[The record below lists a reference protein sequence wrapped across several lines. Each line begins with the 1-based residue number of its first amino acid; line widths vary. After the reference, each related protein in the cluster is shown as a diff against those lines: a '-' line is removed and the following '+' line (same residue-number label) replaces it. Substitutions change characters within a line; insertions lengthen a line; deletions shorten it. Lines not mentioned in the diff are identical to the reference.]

1 MSANLSAHVNVRV
14 SRVVDELLQS
24 ADALRGAGDLLT
36 AQAELRVDADPEGL
50 RAWLGTVLSSGL
62 TAAAG
67 IRAAA
72 MLALSTAAGMA
83 GAAAR
88 LDTLAGIREAGDQ

>member
-36 AQAELRVDADPEGL
+36 AQAELRLDADSEGL
-50 RAWLGTVLSSGL
+50 RA
-62 TAAAG
+62 AAAG

-72 MLALSTAAGMA
+72 LLALSTAAGMV

-88 LDTLAGIREAGDQ
+88 LETLAGVREAGDQ